1 MDQHEYTA
9 TVYIYPGGRMAVHG
23 NSLRGLVLE
32 VDTLDEM
39 RSELLRLVPIL
50 LWDNHELDD
59 SEIANV
65 TLRLSFHDTPSED
78 ADLIDP
84 PTPSPQAQIPTLLWE
99 DSPCVQ
105 VTTYA

>member
-23 NSLRGLVLE
+23 NSFRGLILE

-50 LWDNHELDD
+50 LRVNHGLNDA
-59 SEIANV
+59 EIADV
-65 TLRLSFHDTPSED
+65 TLRLSLHDAPSED
-78 ADLIDP
+78 TDLIDH
-84 PTPSPQAQIPTLLWE
+84 PTSSPQVQIPTLLWE
-99 DSPCVQ
+99 DNPNVQ